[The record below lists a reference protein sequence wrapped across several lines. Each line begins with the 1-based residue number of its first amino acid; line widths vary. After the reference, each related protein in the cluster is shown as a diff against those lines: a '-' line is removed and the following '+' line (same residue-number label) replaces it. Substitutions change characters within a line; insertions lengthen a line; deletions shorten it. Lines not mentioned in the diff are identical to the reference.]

1 MNNSV
6 LGGKK
11 GKMHKDQEIGDDIQ
25 DEVDYGDNDSLDLE
39 KENEDHN
46 NVKVSDVTSSK
57 KRKRK
62 RESEPKAS
70 PTEKTC
76 KRKKNNTKSKTGNR
90 IFVSAVLIKYI
101 AAVFLKYCISTFCGF
116 FWPLKHYY

>member
-6 LGGKK
+6 LGGKN
-11 GKMHKDQEIGDDIQ
+11 GKKHKDQEIGDDIQ

-46 NVKVSDVTSSK
+46 NVKVSEVTSSK

-62 RESEPKAS
+62 RESEPKGS
-70 PTEKTC
+70 PTEKIC
-76 KRKKNNTKSKTGNR
+76 KRKKNNTKSKKGNL
-90 IFVSAVLIKYI
+90 IFVIIFSAVPIKYI
-101 AAVFLKYCISTFCGF
+101 AAVFLKYCISTFCGVF
-116 FWPLKHYY
+116 CH